1 MKVNILRICH
11 KILKLLDNILLLV
24 KMKQII
30 TEIIYSYK
38 ICKFYYYLHSR
49 YNNDRNQCRKLY
61 QVHISILSNII
72 RGVV

>member
-11 KILKLLDNILLLV
+11 KILKLPDNIMLV
-24 KMKQII
+24 KMKQIL

-38 ICKFYYYLHSR
+38 ICKFYYYLHCR

-61 QVHISILSNII
+61 QVRISILSNII